1 MADHEA
7 HLLRREVLAC
17 ERGRGKRYPEALGRR
32 LRRWIRRRAVS
43 GVSLR
48 EIAAE
53 VGLSA
58 ETVRRWNEEAATAST
73 ALVRVEVDER
83 FGAEPATRHPLALV
97 SPAGYRLE
105 GLTVEQAAAILRV
118 LG

>member
-1 MADHEA
+1 MSDHEA

-17 ERGRGKRYPEALGRR
+17 ERGRGKRYPEALRHR

-83 FGAEPATRHPLALV
+83 VAADPAAPHHLTLV

-105 GLTVEQAAAILRV
+105 RLTIEQAAAILRV
-118 LG
+118 VG